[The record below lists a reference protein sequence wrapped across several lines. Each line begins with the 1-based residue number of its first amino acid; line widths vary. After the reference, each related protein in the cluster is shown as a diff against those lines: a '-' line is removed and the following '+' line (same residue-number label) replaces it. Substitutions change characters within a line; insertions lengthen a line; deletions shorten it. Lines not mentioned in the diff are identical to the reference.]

1 MRKFVLCVAG
11 AAALALSQASNAA
24 IVIGTNVAGTNP
36 YSGPAPTFTFDTL
49 AGTPSF
55 TGGAVVSGTSASHA
69 QPFGSTGS
77 YYSVGLNDGTT
88 GVIDLSSFAD
98 ISSISLLWGSID
110 TYNTLQFLDSANNV
124 LATFGGS
131 TIINPAVGNQSDP
144 STNRVV
150 TFLLTGTDVTAFSR
164 LRLTSNSNAFEID
177 NMAIN
182 PIVVPEP
189 VSWILM
195 LLGFCGRGLSIRRH
209 RSGLPQVA

>member
-24 IVIGTNVAGTNP
+24 VVIGTNVAGTNP

-177 NMAIN
+177 NLAIN
-182 PIVVPEP
+182 PILVPEP
-189 VSWILM
+189 VSWVLM
-195 LLGFCGRGLSIRRH
+195 LLGFCGLGLSIRRH

>member
-1 MRKFVLCVAG
+1 VDDVLDLTASERVLGKPVASDLREGKVTMAVIHALERCTSSERKKIA
-11 AAALALSQASNAA
+11 
-24 IVIGTNVAGTNP
+24 
-36 YSGPAPTFTFDTL
+36 
-49 AGTPSF
+49 
-55 TGGAVVSGTSASHA
+55 AVVEQRAGPSHA

-177 NMAIN
+177 NLAIN
-182 PIVVPEP
+182 PILVPEP
-189 VSWILM
+189 VSWVLM
-195 LLGFCGRGLSIRRH
+195 LLGFCGLGLSIRRH

>member
-49 AGTPSF
+49 AGTPSL

-177 NMAIN
+177 NLAIN

-189 VSWILM
+189 VSWVLM
-195 LLGFCGRGLSIRRH
+195 LLGFCGLGLSIRRH